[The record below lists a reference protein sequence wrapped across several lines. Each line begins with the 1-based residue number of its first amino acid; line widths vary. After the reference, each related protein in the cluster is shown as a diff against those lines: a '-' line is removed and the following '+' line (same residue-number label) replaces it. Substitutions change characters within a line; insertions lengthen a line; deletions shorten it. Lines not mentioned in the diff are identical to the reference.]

1 MTAHP
6 AVTEDAPMRASRR
19 RARRIRVDTAPW
31 PIPALVDRMFVTHVE
46 WRETTYA
53 MADTYGRW
61 CVAPADERAM
71 RFASYIAAVDQEET
85 AAGVYAASIMEL
97 ERWLPDPDPASG

>member
-1 MTAHP
+1 
-6 AVTEDAPMRASRR
+6 
-19 RARRIRVDTAPW
+19 
-31 PIPALVDRMFVTHVE
+31 MFVTHVE